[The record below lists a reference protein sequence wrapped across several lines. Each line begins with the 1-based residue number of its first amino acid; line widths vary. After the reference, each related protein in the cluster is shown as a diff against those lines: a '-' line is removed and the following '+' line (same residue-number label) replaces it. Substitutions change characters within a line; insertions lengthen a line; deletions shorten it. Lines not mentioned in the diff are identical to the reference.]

1 MTLKRKDQEVMLQFE
16 KLFKLHF
23 KSLCYY
29 AMSIV
34 RDEESARDIVHD
46 VFLNLWKRRETLDF
60 SRPMQA
66 YLTVLVRNQCFNY
79 LEHLKVWESY
89 ATEEL
94 ASASLYGDSDSA
106 ETDELLETIM
116 HRIDLLPEKCA
127 EVMRLCFIDCK
138 KYKEIAEVLNI
149 SVNTVKTHVVT
160 GLRILR
166 DEFSDT
172 LVLLV
177 FARLKKQGSINSFN
191 F

>member
-1 MTLKRKDQEVMLQFE
+1 MTLKRKDQEFMLQFE
-16 KLFKLHF
+16 ELFKLHF

-46 VFLNLWKRRETLDF
+46 VFLNLWKRREALDF

-66 YLTVLVRNQCFNY
+66 YLTVLVRNQCFNH
-79 LEHLKVWESY
+79 LEHLKVRESY
-89 ATEEL
+89 VTEEL
-94 ASASLYGDSDSA
+94 VSASPYGDSDA
-106 ETDELLETIM
+106 PENDELLEAIL

-149 SVNTVKTHVVT
+149 SVNTVKTHVVA

-172 LVLLV
+172 LVLLI
-177 FARLKKQGSINSFN
+177 FARLKSREV
-191 F
+191 

>member
-1 MTLKRKDQEVMLQFE
+1 
-16 KLFKLHF
+16 
-23 KSLCYY
+23 
-29 AMSIV
+29 
-34 RDEESARDIVHD
+34 
-46 VFLNLWKRRETLDF
+46 
-60 SRPMQA
+60 
-66 YLTVLVRNQCFNY
+66 
-79 LEHLKVWESY
+79 
-89 ATEEL
+89 
-94 ASASLYGDSDSA
+94 
-106 ETDELLETIM
+106 
-116 HRIDLLPEKCA
+116 
-127 EVMRLCFIDCK
+127 MRLCFIDCK